1 MKPRRASTA
10 AAEPTVDEDLADMPG
25 SERAYQTLM
34 RAISRGELR
43 SGARLR
49 EVDVADRTGLSR
61 TPVRAA
67 LARLEEQGLLVN
79 DRTRGLIVAELD
91 QGAVC
96 ELYAMREV
104 LEGTAAKL
112 AARHA
117 SDVEIAIL
125 REIIERDATLTDAH
139 ALAENNRLF
148 HATLY
153 RSSHNR
159 YLLKMLRS
167 IHEAMLLL
175 GQTTLAAAGRP
186 EASRQEHG
194 ELVAALERRDADAA
208 EQFARQH
215 IAAALKVRLTLMLSG
230 LEATSEGESQP
241 DF

>member
-1 MKPRRASTA
+1 MKTRVSGKSVVMAN
-10 AAEPTVDEDLADMPG
+10 DDDLAKMPG
-25 SERAYQTLM
+25 SERAYQCLM
-34 RAISRGELR
+34 RGISRGDLK

-49 EVDVADRTGLSR
+49 EIDVTERTGLSR

-67 LARLEEQGLLVN
+67 LARLEEQGLVVN
-79 DRTRGLIVAELD
+79 DSARGLIVAELD

-104 LEGTAAKL
+104 LEGTAATL

-117 SDVEIAIL
+117 SDVEISIL
-125 REIIERDATLTDAH
+125 REIIERDATLTDAD

-186 EASRQEHG
+186 EASRHEHG
-194 ELVAALERRDADAA
+194 ELVAALERRDAEAA
-208 EQFARQH
+208 ERCARQH
-215 IAAALKVRLTLMLSG
+215 IAAALKVRLTLMLTG
-230 LEATSEGESQP
+230 LAAAPETGA
-241 DF
+241 

>member
-1 MKPRRASTA
+1 MKTKPSGPVASTSS
-10 AAEPTVDEDLADMPG
+10 DDDLADLPG
-25 SERAYQTLM
+25 GERAYQTLI

-49 EVDVADRTGLSR
+49 ENDLVERIGLSR

-67 LARLEEQGLLVN
+67 LAKLEEQGLVVN
-79 DRTRGLIVAELD
+79 VGARGLMVAELD

-117 SDVEIAIL
+117 SDVEISLL
-125 REIIERDATLTDAH
+125 REIIERDAALTDPA

-148 HATLY
+148 HTTLY

-159 YLLKMLRS
+159 YLLRMLRS

-175 GQTTLAAAGRP
+175 GQTTLATSGRA
-186 EASRQEHG
+186 EVSRREHS
-194 ELVAALERRDADAA
+194 ELVTALEQRDAEAA
-208 EQFARQH
+208 ERYARQH
-215 IAAALKVRLTLMLSG
+215 IGAALKVRLTLMLMERDG
-230 LEATSEGESQP
+230 AP
-241 DF
+241 DDGG

>member
-1 MKPRRASTA
+1 MKTRESGKSAVA
-10 AAEPTVDEDLADMPG
+10 AKDDDLAEMPG
-25 SERAYQTLM
+25 GERAYQSLM
-34 RAISRGELR
+34 RAISRGELK
-43 SGARLR
+43 SGTRLR
-49 EVDVADRTGLSR
+49 EIDVAQRTGLSR

-67 LARLEEQGLLVN
+67 LARLEEQGLVVN
-79 DRTRGLIVAELD
+79 DSARGLIVAELD

-104 LEGTAAKL
+104 LEGTAARL

-117 SDVEIAIL
+117 SDVEISIL

-175 GQTTLAAAGRP
+175 GQTTLAATGRP
-186 EASRQEHG
+186 EASRHEHS
-194 ELVAALERRDADAA
+194 ELVAALEHRDAEAA
-208 EQFARQH
+208 ERCARQH

-230 LEATSEGESQP
+230 LAAAPENGG
-241 DF
+241 

>member
-1 MKPRRASTA
+1 MKPRSIPATA
-10 AAEPTVDEDLADMPG
+10 KAGADDDLADMPG

-49 EVDVADRTGLSR
+49 EVDVAGRIGLSR

-67 LARLEEQGLLVN
+67 LARLEEQGLVVA
-79 DRTRGLIVAELD
+79 DGARGLIVAELD

-125 REIIERDATLTDAH
+125 REIIERDAALTDAH

-186 EASRQEHG
+186 EASRQEHS
-194 ELVAALERRDADAA
+194 ELVAALERRDAEAA
-208 EQFARQH
+208 EQCARRH

-230 LEATSEGESQP
+230 LETTPESGS
-241 DF
+241 

>member
-1 MKPRRASTA
+1 MKPRSIPATA
-10 AAEPTVDEDLADMPG
+10 KAGADDDLADMPG

-49 EVDVADRTGLSR
+49 EVDVAGRIGLSR

-67 LARLEEQGLLVN
+67 LARLEEQGLVVA
-79 DRTRGLIVAELD
+79 DGARGLIVAELD

-125 REIIERDATLTDAH
+125 REIIERDAALTDAH

-186 EASRQEHG
+186 EASRHEHG
-194 ELVAALERRDADAA
+194 ELVAALERRDGDAA
-208 EQFARQH
+208 EQYARRH

-230 LEATSEGESQP
+230 LETTPESGS
-241 DF
+241 

>member
-1 MKPRRASTA
+1 MKPRSIPATA
-10 AAEPTVDEDLADMPG
+10 KAGADDDLADMPG

-49 EVDVADRTGLSR
+49 EVDVAGRIGLSR

-67 LARLEEQGLLVN
+67 LARLEEQGLVVA
-79 DRTRGLIVAELD
+79 DGARGLIVAELD

-125 REIIERDATLTDAH
+125 REIIERDAALTDAH

-186 EASRQEHG
+186 EASRHEHG
-194 ELVAALERRDADAA
+194 ELVAALERRDAEAA
-208 EQFARQH
+208 EQCARRH

-230 LEATSEGESQP
+230 LETTPESGS
-241 DF
+241 